1 MTINRR
7 LFLSMTTA
15 GIAAV
20 SSFSI
25 AKAPKQKLG
34 VALLGLGSY
43 SSGVLAPALQLTQHC
58 ELKGVISGSP
68 DKISQWQNRYG
79 LTKQN
84 TYSYD
89 NMHQVVDNGDID
101 IVYVVTPTS
110 THLDFVTRAA
120 QAGKHVWCEKP
131 MAMTVAEC
139 QKMIDV
145 CHKNG
150 VKLSIG
156 YRMQHEPNTRAFA
169 EFNQSLPFGAMSS
182 ISSFAGYAG
191 GPGPK
196 NYWRMQRKMGGG
208 ALYDMGVYTINGAR
222 FLSGQEPIA
231 VKARS
236 EMPAGFDEVDAS
248 TYFTLRFAS
257 GLEADCGTSVVT
269 SFNHIKVN
277 CKKGW
282 YQLKPMQS
290 YSGVRGE
297 TSSGVKLPAFDGNQQ
312 ARQMDD
318 DARAIIHDNSPLVPG
333 EEGLKD
339 IRVVEAA
346 LKSARSTQDFV
357 DLI

>member
-1 MTINRR
+1 MNRR
-7 LFLSMTTA
+7 SFLLMTTA
-15 GIAAV
+15 GIATVPSLSLAQ
-20 SSFSI
+20 
-25 AKAPKQKLG
+25 APKQKLG

-43 SSGVLAPALQLTQHC
+43 STGVLAPALQLTQHC

-68 DKISQWQNRYG
+68 DKIARWQNRYG
-79 LTKQN
+79 LAKQN

-89 NMHQVVDNGDID
+89 TMHRVADNDEID
-101 IVYVVTPTS
+101 VIYVVTPTS
-110 THLDFVTRAA
+110 THMDFVIKAA

-145 CHKNG
+145 CNKSD

-169 EFNQSLPFGAMSS
+169 AFNQRSPFGAMSS
-182 ISSFAGYAG
+182 LSSFAGYSG

-196 NYWRMQRKMGGG
+196 DYWRMQRKMGGG
-208 ALYDMGVYTINGAR
+208 ALYDMGVYAINGAR
-222 FLSGQEPIA
+222 FLSGQEPVA

-236 EMPAGFDEVDAS
+236 EMPSGFDEVDAS
-248 TYFTLRFAS
+248 TYFTLKFAN

-269 SFNHIKVN
+269 SFNYIKVN
-277 CKKGW
+277 CEKGW

-297 TSSGVKLPAFDGNQQ
+297 TSSGVNVPAFEGNQQ

-318 DARAIIHDNSPLVPG
+318 DAQAIILDQAPLVPG
-333 EEGLKD
+333 IEGLKD
-339 IRVVEAA
+339 IRVVEGA
-346 LKSARSTQDFV
+346 LRSARTTQDFV
-357 DLI
+357 ELV